1 MDFDANNP
9 STRLLSD
16 LDLKAL
22 GEEVASEDRRR
33 DADIASLQTKLADA
47 RGEAAALKEGAVR
60 AADAHSKALA
70 AAQRRVAALSEEHQ
84 TLQRVHRQ
92 CDPLS
97 HELRA
102 EHAQAMAQL
111 KDLQRDLKESIGSG
125 GGGKGNVESLQREV
139 AALRD
144 ENQKLRGELQ
154 DGTSASCIHVAIPVC
169 LNLYNRRN
177 LPAASHL
184 PIVLYRPSVPLSRQ
198 PHRGNPPS
206 AGSRRWRPRPASWLR
221 CRPVCAN

>member
-22 GEEVASEDRRR
+22 GEEVASDDRRR
-33 DADIASLQTKLADA
+33 DADLASLQTKLADA
-47 RGEAAALKEGAVR
+47 REEAAALKEGSVR

-70 AAQRRVAALSEEHQ
+70 AAQRRIAALSEEHQ

-125 GGGKGNVESLQREV
+125 GGGGGKGNAESM

-144 ENQKLRGELQ
+144 ENQKLRAELQ
-154 DGTSASCIHVAIPVC
+154 DGMCSHLCELAEYCAIDDIRLSA
-169 LNLYNRRN
+169 NRFTLPDFACSQ
-177 LPAASHL
+177 LPAL
-184 PIVLYRPSVPLSRQ
+184 PPARQ
-198 PHRGNPPS
+198 PPRGNPRS
-206 AGSRRWRPRPASWLR
+206 AGSRRWRPRPAS
-221 CRPVCAN
+221 

>member
-1 MDFDANNP
+1 MPRRQLMDFDANNP

-47 RGEAAALKEGAVR
+47 REEAAALKEGAVR

-125 GGGKGNVESLQREV
+125 GGKGNVESLQREV
-139 AALRD
+139 SALRD

-154 DGTSASCIHVAIPVC
+154 DGTSARRTHMLQFPVC
-169 LNLYNRRN
+169 LN
-177 LPAASHL
+177 
-184 PIVLYRPSVPLSRQ
+184 
-198 PHRGNPPS
+198 
-206 AGSRRWRPRPASWLR
+206 
-221 CRPVCAN
+221 VCH